1 MATGYEAVVRIKP
14 VDVSREREE
23 SLIRLIGENLSDQ
36 ARLSSD
42 RSPAGDLLLSVT
54 MAMLAADTSEVQIA
68 ARDAVTLALAR
79 AGLTEQAMLLDDVE
93 VRASS

>member
-14 VDVSREREE
+14 VDVSRERED

-36 ARLSSD
+36 ARLSSE
-42 RSPAGDLLLSVT
+42 RSPAGELELSVT

-68 ARDAVTLALAR
+68 ARDPVTLALER

>member
-36 ARLSSD
+36 FRLSSD
-42 RSPAGDLLLSVT
+42 RSSAGDLVLSVT
-54 MAMLAADTSEVQIA
+54 MVMLAADTSEVQIA
-68 ARDAVTLALAR
+68 ARDAVALALAR